1 MQRLDGNAIAGQLF
15 DVFGVEMTTA
25 AGTCKSCGAS
35 AQIAELMV
43 YLRAPG
49 AVARCPACGAVLI
62 VVTERAGTT
71 HATFSGFALRDP
83 SAGDYCR

>member
-1 MQRLDGNAIAGQLF
+1 
-15 DVFGVEMTTA
+15 MTTA
-25 AGTCKSCGAS
+25 EGTCTSCGQT

-62 VVTERAGTT
+62 VVTERTGTT
-71 HATFSGFALRDP
+71 HAAFSGFALRDS
-83 SAGDYCR
+83 SADDYCR